1 MRFSKGEKGG
11 ESRPNL
17 VTKQFV
23 KECRWVRM
31 GKMEDMMIG
40 MMNTQMS
47 YLLFGIDTKSTPHA
61 INKQCRL
68 LDKNKP
74 SLSMDSIIS
83 HSYHN

>member
-17 VTKQFV
+17 VTKHFV
-23 KECRWVRM
+23 EECRWVRK
-31 GKMEDMMIG
+31 GKMKDMTIG

-47 YLLFGIDTKSTPHA
+47 YLLFGIDTKLTPHA

-74 SLSMDSIIS
+74 SLPMDSIII
-83 HSYHN
+83 H

>member
-11 ESRPNL
+11 ERRPNL
-17 VTKQFV
+17 VTKHFV
-23 KECRWVRM
+23 EECRRVRK
-31 GKMEDMMIG
+31 GKMEDMTIG
-40 MMNTQMS
+40 MINTQMC

-68 LDKNKP
+68 FDKNKP

-83 HSYHN
+83 H